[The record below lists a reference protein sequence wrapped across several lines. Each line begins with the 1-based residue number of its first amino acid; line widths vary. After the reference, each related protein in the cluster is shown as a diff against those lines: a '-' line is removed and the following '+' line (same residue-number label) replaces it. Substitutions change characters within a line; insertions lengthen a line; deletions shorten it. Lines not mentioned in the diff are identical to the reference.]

1 MIHTQE
7 FKTKTILQPRQ
18 NPSTSKYWGISID
31 VGYSSVKIFSPNMIA
46 SFPSYA
52 KKVAYGTAD
61 RPIGGLE
68 KNCIAYRDNKGNE
81 YFVGAIAQDSSQAGD
96 SDNST
101 AALYVRQRYLTPEFM
116 ALGRVGLALGMMKNQ
131 YGDPAGKVLHI
142 QTGLPP
148 EYMGRGNNESADEA
162 MIKSA
167 FNGKHEFSIKL
178 GTNSWINFVFEIAE
192 ENFAIMPQPMGT
204 LVSIATDR
212 NGGPIPEAKSYFSS
226 NLIIVDPGF
235 GTLDTFVIKNHYLSS
250 NKTWD
255 NLGMKKVMEETCKII
270 SDKYKT
276 NIPVPAMQKYLGEGT
291 FSTNYDINTQKINP
305 LKRTKVPFA
314 EILEQANKTVCE
326 EALTTIDSFYNYLQN
341 EDYLVI
347 TGGTGA
353 AWFDIIKKHY
363 ADIEGLKVI
372 NGAVND
378 TIPAIFSNVRGYYMT
393 QLDTLKKKQ

>member
-18 NPSTSKYWGISID
+18 NPSTSKYWGVSMDI
-31 VGYSSVKIFSPNMIA
+31 GYSSVKIFSPNMIA

-61 RPIGGLE
+61 HPIGGLE
-68 KNCIAYRDNKGNE
+68 KTCIAYRDENNNE
-81 YFVGAIAQDSSQAGD
+81 YFIGAIAQDSVQAGD

-101 AALYVRQRYLTPEFM
+101 ASLHVRQRYLTPEFM
-116 ALGRVGLALGMMKNQ
+116 ALTRVGLALGMMKNQ
-131 YGDPAGKVLHI
+131 YGDPAGKILHV

-148 EYMGRGNNESADEA
+148 EYMAGPDTE
-162 MIKSA
+162 MLKSV
-167 FNGKHEFSIKL
+167 FEGKHNFSIKL
-178 GTNSWINFVFEIAE
+178 GGNNWIDFTFEISAE
-192 ENFAIMPQPMGT
+192 NIAVMPQPMGT

-212 NGGPIPEAKSYFSS
+212 NGGQLPEARKYFSS

-235 GTLDTFVIKNHYLSS
+235 GTLDTFDIKNHYLSS

-255 NLGMKKVMEETCKII
+255 NLGMHRVMEETCKLIAR
-270 SDKYKT
+270 DYKT
-276 NIPVPAMQKYLGEGT
+276 SISVPAMQKYLGEGT
-291 FSTNYDINTQKINP
+291 FSTNYDMDTKKVNP
-305 LKRTKVPFA
+305 LKRTKIPFA
-314 EILEQANKTVCE
+314 DILEMANKIVCE

-353 AWFDIIKKHY
+353 AWFDIIKNHY
-363 ADIEGLKVI
+363 SEIEALKVI
-372 NGAVND
+372 DGAAND

-393 QLDTLKKKQ
+393 QLNTLKNKQ